1 MQPFGGHGLS
11 GTGPKAGGPLYLKR
25 LLAVSPPVPPAL
37 RPAPEKRS
45 PAAQAF
51 ADWLASRGL
60 TAEAARCRSY
70 IEHSPTGT
78 VLTLPG
84 PVGERNL
91 YRIHPRGTVL
101 CLPQTETGLL
111 LQIGAALAT
120 GNKALIPATSPLPD
134 LPKPLQTHITPTPD
148 WTTAPDF
155 QAVLFEGDSDA
166 LRDLNR
172 QLATRPGPIVA
183 AQGINRD
190 ALASGAQDYALV
202 PLVEEQSVSTDT
214 AAAGGNA
221 SLMSIG

>member
-1 MQPFGGHGLS
+1 MREPDLED
-11 GTGPKAGGPLYLKR
+11 A
-25 LLAVSPPVPPAL
+25 
-37 RPAPEKRS
+37 
-45 PAAQAF
+45 
-51 ADWLASRGL
+51 
-60 TAEAARCRSY
+60 
-70 IEHSPTGT
+70 
-78 VLTLPG
+78 

-120 GNKALIPATSPLPD
+120 GNKALIPASNSLPDD
-134 LPKPLQTHITPTPD
+134 LPKHLQSHITLTND
-148 WTTAPDF
+148 WTTTPKF

-183 AQGINRD
+183 AQGISRD
-190 ALASGAQDYALV
+190 ALASGAQDYRLV

>member
-1 MQPFGGHGLS
+1 MSSSKAVGSVLVSTSSSDSIQYGRTPPLS
-11 GTGPKAGGPLYLKR
+11 ARRNVRTGILVRGCEGIR
-25 LLAVSPPVPPAL
+25 LTLRTDSG
-37 RPAPEKRS
+37 RPAVGS
-45 PAAQAF
+45 SVLISAAN
-51 ADWLASRGL
+51 S
-60 TAEAARCRSY
+60 
-70 IEHSPTGT
+70 
-78 VLTLPG
+78 
-84 PVGERNL
+84 
-91 YRIHPRGTVL
+91 
-101 CLPQTETGLL
+101 
-111 LQIGAALAT
+111 
-120 GNKALIPATSPLPD
+120 LPD
-134 LPKPLQTHITPTPD
+134 LPKPLQSHIATTPD

-172 QLATRPGPIVA
+172 QLATRPGAIVA